1 MAFLIC
7 ALFWITL
14 IVQRQATGFIFNPNI
29 PEDINILLLLCG
41 VAAVV
46 FLWCITNWSITT
58 LMSGEGTFGN
68 IFMATS
74 YALMPYIVINIPLAL
89 VSRFMTESEAM
100 IYQGI
105 SVVSLIWT
113 GFLLFAAMLS
123 IHQYTAGKTVLSIL
137 ATVLGMGII
146 LFLCVLFFNLIQ
158 QLFSF
163 GYNIYNETVF
173 RI

>member
-1 MAFLIC
+1 
-7 ALFWITL
+7 
-14 IVQRQATGFIFNPNI
+14 
-29 PEDINILLLLCG
+29 
-41 VAAVV
+41 
-46 FLWCITNWSITT
+46 
-58 LMSGEGTFGN
+58 
-68 IFMATS
+68 
-74 YALMPYIVINIPLAL
+74 
-89 VSRFMTESEAM
+89 M

-163 GYNIYNETVF
+163 GYNIYNEIVF